1 MYSKLVTYVR
11 PSPSY
16 NLRRN
21 PIFNPSGKVTKI
33 TVHHAAG
40 VVGVEALGAIFAD
53 PNRQASANYGIG
65 PDGRIACF
73 VHEEYRSWASGSPEN
88 DYAAITIEV
97 ANSGG
102 GPDWPISKA
111 AWDSLVEL
119 CADIC
124 LRYGFTLNFTGDAS
138 GSLTMHRY
146 FAPTL
151 CPGPYLA
158 ERFPQLAREVNG
170 LVESPEPPK
179 EESTGKDTNNTTE
192 PKEGY
197 TMNMRV
203 MKQGDSGED
212 VRALQILL
220 KGNGYDLGNY
230 GPKGDG
236 VDGEYGAAVAK
247 AVRKLEEDRDLERD
261 EGVAGPEVMGSLL
274 GL

>member
-1 MYSKLVTYVR
+1 MYSKLVTYVQ

-21 PIFNPSGKVTKI
+21 AAFNPSGKVTKI

-65 PDGRIACF
+65 TDGRIACF
-73 VHEEYRSWASGSPEN
+73 VPDEYRSWASGSPEN

-102 GPDWPISKA
+102 GPDWPISA
-111 AWDSLVEL
+111 AAYKSLIEL

-124 LRYGFTLNFTGDAS
+124 MRHGFTLNFTGDAS

-146 FAPTL
+146 FANTL

-158 ERFPQLAREVNG
+158 NLFPAIADEVNARVAG
-170 LVESPEPPK
+170 AAASGRKHQKEPE
-179 EESTGKDTNNTTE
+179 TNNQ

-197 TMNMRV
+197 TMNMRI
-203 MKQGDSGED
+203 MQQGDSGED

-220 KGNGYDLGNY
+220 KGNGYDLGTY

-236 VDGEYGAAVAK
+236 VDGQYGAATAK
-247 AVRKLEEDRDLERD
+247 AVRKLEEDRDLDLD
-261 EGVAGPEVMGSLL
+261 EGIAGQQVMASLL